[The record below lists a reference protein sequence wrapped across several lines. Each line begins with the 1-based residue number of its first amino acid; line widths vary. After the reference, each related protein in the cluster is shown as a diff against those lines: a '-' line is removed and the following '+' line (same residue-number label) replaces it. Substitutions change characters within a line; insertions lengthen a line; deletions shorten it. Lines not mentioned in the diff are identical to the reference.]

1 MYETF
6 HISALIMTYFDPDV
20 KRSGF
25 FFNYFLPSAGRRFPE
40 SVPGV
45 FNQIFLKGAGP
56 GSDFGCKPVAGG
68 GRFFGIQ
75 RRVA

>member
-25 FFNYFLPSAGRRFPE
+25 FFVMMTERSR
-40 SVPGV
+40 
-45 FNQIFLKGAGP
+45 
-56 GSDFGCKPVAGG
+56 G
-68 GRFFGIQ
+68 GRAAVITHRSCLLCSGSTSRFKTVPVPS
-75 RRVA
+75 RRLKNSPS